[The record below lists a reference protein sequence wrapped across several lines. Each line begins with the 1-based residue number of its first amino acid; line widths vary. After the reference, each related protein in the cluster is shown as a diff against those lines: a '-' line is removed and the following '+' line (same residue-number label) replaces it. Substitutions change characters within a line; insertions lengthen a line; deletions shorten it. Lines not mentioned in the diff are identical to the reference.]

1 MAMRSYGDASSS
13 LPATPSFPPRVSQS
27 VADDELLTAAV
38 SGNLFG
44 IRRALSAG
52 ATLDA
57 RNAEGFTAI
66 CIAAE
71 RGHAPVLELLCDSG
85 LDPAQKGSG
94 GWTPLMWAA
103 RNGHLECVTALC
115 RRALPT
121 GAAGCVDLDATLPPQ
136 LVSS

>member
-1 MAMRSYGDASSS
+1 MAMRSYGDASSSLPSS

-85 LDPAQKGSG
+85 LDPAQ
-94 GWTPLMWAA
+94 
-103 RNGHLECVTALC
+103 
-115 RRALPT
+115 RAL
-121 GAAGCVDLDATLPPQ
+121 AGGRRSCGQPATAT
-136 LVSS
+136 SSA